1 MNVMIDNLRQ
11 QLKELI
17 QYVRFLE
24 LENRRLTEQ
33 VENLKQKINERIS

>member
-17 QYVRFLE
+17 QYIRFLE
-24 LENRRLTEQ
+24 RENRMLTKKIEK
-33 VENLKQKINERIS
+33 LKEKNK